1 MSIAN
6 IQPVLGIIAAL
17 PAEAH
22 SLGVGEFPAGQIFR
36 VNEKVL
42 LIRCGI
48 GRGRAE
54 WAARELI
61 GAGVKALLSWG
72 TAAAISRELSHG
84 DLVLPLEVLARH
96 GHRLRTDQ
104 RWHRRLAETLVS
116 QGGHCGGTL
125 AEADSVLKDADDK
138 LRLRNLSGAL
148 IADMESAAIAEV
160 CHGASIPFL
169 VVRAVSD
176 TSTTRVPDCALAAVD
191 ENGDVSVAR
200 CLGKLVFSPGDMLA
214 LLRLGR
220 GFGRACAALSDLA
233 RRAGPELCLPAPGA
247 PEDAPGRPQA

>member
-1 MSIAN
+1 MADT
-6 IQPVLGIIAAL
+6 QPLLGIIAAL

-22 SLGVGEFPAGQIFR
+22 SLGVREFPAGQIIR

-72 TAAAISRELSHG
+72 TAAAISRELGHG
-84 DLVLPLEVLARH
+84 DLVLPIEVLSRH
-96 GHRLRTDQ
+96 GYRFSADQ
-104 RWHRRLAETLVS
+104 RWHHRLAEILVS

-125 AEADSVLKDADDK
+125 AETDSVLKDADDK
-138 LRLRNLSGAL
+138 LRLHNLSGAL

-160 CHGASIPFL
+160 CHGAGIPFL
-169 VVRAVSD
+169 IVRAVSD
-176 TSTTRVPDCALAAVD
+176 TSTTRIPDCALAAVD
-191 ENGDVSVAR
+191 KNGDVSVTR
-200 CLGKLVFSPGDMLA
+200 CLGKLVLAPGDVLA
-214 LLRLGR
+214 LLQLAR
-220 GFGRACAALSDLA
+220 GFRSACAALSDLA
-233 RRAGPELCLPAPGA
+233 RLAGPDFQWPAPRA
-247 PEDAPGRPQA
+247 PEDASGRPQD